1 MKTRTRFPKLDSIKF
16 SRYIREEKKFLWL
29 DKNKYFIKTIP
40 FLSSCVSRPY
50 TTSQHG
56 ILEKKIKKYGYDME
70 LNETEEIINPRP
82 TMVPLLILTS
92 SFSQQ
97 LERKKNSISA
107 ASRAKKDKSRRI

>member
-1 MKTRTRFPKLDSIKF
+1 
-16 SRYIREEKKFLWL
+16 
-29 DKNKYFIKTIP
+29 
-40 FLSSCVSRPY
+40 
-50 TTSQHG
+50 
-56 ILEKKIKKYGYDME
+56 ME

>member
-1 MKTRTRFPKLDSIKF
+1 
-16 SRYIREEKKFLWL
+16 
-29 DKNKYFIKTIP
+29 
-40 FLSSCVSRPY
+40 
-50 TTSQHG
+50 
-56 ILEKKIKKYGYDME
+56 ME
-70 LNETEEIINPRP
+70 LNETEEIINPP

>member
-40 FLSSCVSRPY
+40 FLSSRVSRPY

-70 LNETEEIINPRP
+70 LNETEEIINPP